1 MTHMIQGLV
10 VPAAIART
18 ISVEHAVPVPLSAA
32 GVAFIPM
39 TDVLLDHLAARCP
52 TSTARAPTEFWK
64 LSPSAVLWLEELSA
78 TARVA
83 YLETEYFGGGGGQ
96 AAAVWESGKIILAPR
111 QANIGPIND
120 ALRLLGITRTQTQD
134 EFDVAGLGR
143 HRRTEDWLRG

>member
-18 ISVEHAVPVPLSAA
+18 ISVEHAVLVPLGAA

-39 TDVLLDHLAARCP
+39 TDVLLDHLTARFP
-52 TSTARAPTEFWK
+52 TSTAHAPTEFWK

-83 YLETEYFGGGGGQ
+83 YLETEYFGGVGGQ
-96 AAAVWESGKIILAPR
+96 AAAVWESGKIIFGPR

-120 ALRLLGITRTQTQD
+120 ALRLLGVTRNQTQD